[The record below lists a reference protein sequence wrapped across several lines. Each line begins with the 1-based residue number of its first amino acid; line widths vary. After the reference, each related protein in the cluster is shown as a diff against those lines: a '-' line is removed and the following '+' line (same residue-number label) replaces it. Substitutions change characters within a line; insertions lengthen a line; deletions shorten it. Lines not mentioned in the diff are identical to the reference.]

1 VQETR
6 PKTLDELRELAA
18 ALDDLAAH
26 PAWATVVSAAQVMF
40 GERVT
45 LERISGLCSAGVA
58 PELIGTGTLE
68 LVTQHRTARQM
79 AALPETLAKK
89 YRESADRILQ
99 KDAAPGEASH
109 FFGPDVE
116 VTTGRR

>member
-1 VQETR
+1 MPEV
-6 PKTLDELRELAA
+6 KTVDELRELAA
-18 ALDDLAAH
+18 ALDDLTTH
-26 PAWATVVSAAQVMF
+26 PAWGTVISTAQTLF

-68 LVTQHRTARQM
+68 LVTQHRTARQL

-89 YRESADRILQ
+89 YREAADRVVQ
-99 KDAAPGEASH
+99 ASAPPEAA